1 MLPKAGRK
9 QVWSRTNAFHFKWWP
24 RILEVTAALKSP
36 FHLVTRLCSSSCW
49 NLGCLRKL
57 HLLPR
62 DVRSL
67 DWPVLLLQL
76 IELSAFLSLS
86 HHQTSNTIKALK
98 VIREVEH
105 PKGTAFSKMRPYVE
119 LNTLPQISE
128 FLADRSEHDTVLF
141 FHQYNFLFHFSMLIS
156 IQSMDVPRVTM

>member
-24 RILEVTAALKSP
+24 RILEVTGALKSP
-36 FHLVTRLCSSSCW
+36 FHLVTRLCNSSCW

-57 HLLPR
+57 CSLPR

-76 IELSAFLSLS
+76 IELSAYLSLS
-86 HHQTSNTIKALK
+86 HHQPLNTIKALK
-98 VIREVEH
+98 VIQEVEH
-105 PKGTAFSKMRPYVE
+105 PKGTTFSKMRLRVK
-119 LNTLPQISE
+119 LNTLPQMSE
-128 FLADRSEHDTVLF
+128 FMAEGSEHDTALF
-141 FHQYNFLFHFSMLIS
+141 FSIS
-156 IQSMDVPRVTM
+156 IIFFSISACLYHFNLWMSQE